1 MMDGKIA
8 MTPAVQNASIGFLT
22 KKRRKIN
29 GNIWL
34 KNIHT
39 IFHMLTTQCPKK
51 MIMVML
57 LSS

>member
-22 KKRRKIN
+22 KKSRKNN

-39 IFHMLTTQCPKK
+39 ISLMLTTQCQKK
-51 MIMVML
+51 MML
-57 LSS
+57 VTS